1 MKSKLLIFVVA
12 VTIGMISC
20 KDLIVPQIENNRQLE
35 DSYNASDAK
44 FPYGLILNGYDRIP
58 VNSWSFNDVATDDA
72 VTNDRNSGYLKMATG
87 QWAANN
93 NPVDEWSRCYSAIQ
107 YMNLI
112 LEQIDKITWTED
124 PAVAKLFS
132 MRVKGE
138 AYGLRALFYFYLLQ
152 AHAGIGENGELLGV
166 PIILHSQA
174 VGDDFNLPRATFKAC
189 VDQINIDL
197 KQAIDLLPVDYKD
210 LIDNSQVPAKYG
222 DITKEQFNRAMG
234 KDMSGLLSGRI
245 AMAIK
250 AKTALLAASPAFSAA
265 AATTWAD
272 AANDAGD
279 IIEINGGVNGLAAN
293 GLTWYANASEIAGLA
308 EGQNPPEILWRSNYG
323 ESNNLEADN
332 FPPTLNGR
340 GRINPTQNLVDA
352 FPMANGYPI
361 SLSSSGYDSGNPYA
375 GRDKRLTSFIIVDG
389 STAGVSSS
397 VIHTAEDGSTNDGI
411 NITETS
417 TRTGYYLKKLLRQ
430 DVNLSS
436 SSTTTQRHY
445 KPLIRYTEIYLIYAE
460 AANEAWGPQ
469 GKGAFSFSAYDVI
482 KAIRSRAGIGAS
494 NGDAYLESIKSDKD
508 KMRQLIRNAR
518 RIELCFEGFRF
529 WDLRRWHENLT
540 ETAKGVI
547 IKNNKFS
554 VISVE
559 NRLYKSY
566 MEYGPIPYSE
576 TLKFGNLLQN
586 KGW

>member
-1 MKSKLLIFVVA
+1 MKRVLLIFA
-12 VTIGMISC
+12 AAFTIGMIGC

-35 DSYNASDAK
+35 DSYDPSDAK

-87 QWAANN
+87 QWTANN
-93 NPVDEWSRCYSAIQ
+93 NPVEEWSRCYSAIQ
-107 YMNLI
+107 YMNLT

-152 AHAGIGENGELLGV
+152 AHAGVGDNGELLGV
-166 PIILHSQA
+166 PLILHSQQ
-174 VGDDFNLPRATFKAC
+174 VGDDFNLPRASFKEC
-189 VDQINIDL
+189 VQQIMNDL
-197 KQAIDLLPVDYKD
+197 QQAIDLLPIDYKD
-210 LIDNSQVPAKYG
+210 LSDDSQVPSKYG
-222 DITKEQFNRAMG
+222 GITKEQFNRAMG
-234 KDMSGLLSGRI
+234 KDMSGLLSGRV

-250 AKTALLAASPAFSAA
+250 AKTALLAASPAFSASEA
-265 AATTWAD
+265 NSWED

-279 IIEINGGVNGLAAN
+279 ILSLNGGVSGLAAN

-323 ESNNLEADN
+323 ESNNLESDN
-332 FPPTLNGR
+332 FPPTLNGK
-340 GRINPTQNLVDA
+340 GRVNPTQNLVDA
-352 FPMANGYPI
+352 FPMENGYPI
-361 SLSSSGYDSGNPYA
+361 TFSASGYNSDDPYA
-375 GRDKRLTSFIIVDG
+375 GRDKRLTSFIIFDG
-389 STAGVSSS
+389 STAGVSNS
-397 VIHTAEDGSTNDGI
+397 VIHTAEDGNTNDGI

-469 GKGAFSFSAYDVI
+469 GRGTYGFSAYDVI
-482 KAIRSRAGIGAS
+482 KAIRNRAGIGAN
-494 NGDAYLESIKSDKD
+494 NGDPYLESIKGDKV
-508 KMRQLIRNAR
+508 KMRNLIRNAR

-529 WDLRRWHENLT
+529 WDLRRWNEKLT
-540 ETAKGVI
+540 ETAKGMN
-547 IKNNKFS
+547 IKNDKFS
-554 VISVE
+554 EVNVE
-559 NRLYKSY
+559 NRLYKDY

-576 TLKFGNLLQN
+576 TLKFSNLFQN